1 MQAELASAEAV
12 GEVRGLA
19 TATMRKEEEDDEE
32 EEVREEGGGQR
43 GRQAGRQVVT
53 YRPTCMCVARYL
65 AMTRIHSDGSRMKA
79 KGDM

>member
-19 TATMRKEEEDDEE
+19 IATTMRES
-32 EEVREEGGGQR
+32 EEVREERGG
-43 GRQAGRQVVT
+43 AGRQVVT

-65 AMTRIHSDGSRMKA
+65 AMTRIQRDGSRMKA
-79 KGDM
+79 RGDM